1 MGKRRIVTA
10 KGPRAGMLT
19 SRVVMRR
26 ELQEGNLRMYYFE
39 AGVGAPLLMLH
50 GLGASSRW
58 WFPLFPE
65 LSSASL
71 RLIAPD
77 LPGFGRSPGPMLG
90 IADAARAVIKLVDRM
105 GLAHFFLCGHS
116 LGGAIAA
123 QIAADY
129 GGRVRR
135 LVLLDSAGVPG
146 VGAGRALG
154 RVVQFWSW
162 CPLRF
167 YSTFIGD
174 MVKAGPFSLLNG
186 VRELRDFDI
195 RPALSRIRAKTLVIW
210 GERDGLTPAAHG
222 RTIVAGLPD
231 GQLEI
236 VPGARHL
243 PMVSAPDAVSRLIV
257 RFLAEDLKETE

>member
-26 ELQEGNLRMYYFE
+26 ELQEGRLRMAYFE

-50 GLGASSRW
+50 GLGGSSRW

-71 RLIAPD
+71 RLIVPD
-77 LPGFGRSPGPMLG
+77 LPGFGRSPGPMLE
-90 IADAARAVIKLVDRM
+90 IADASRAVIRLVDRM
-105 GLAHFFLCGHS
+105 GLAQFFLCGHS
-116 LGGAIAA
+116 MGGAIAA

-135 LVLLDSAGVPG
+135 LVLIDSAGIPG
-146 VGAGRALG
+146 TGPNRALG
-154 RVVQFWSW
+154 RVLQPWSW

-167 YSTFIGD
+167 YPTFVGD
-174 MVKAGPFSLLNG
+174 MLRAGPRNMLNG
-186 VRELRDFDI
+186 IHEMRHFDI
-195 RPALSRIRAKTLVIW
+195 QPMLRRVRVKTLVIW
-210 GERDGLTPAAHG
+210 GEKDFLTPLEQG
-222 RTIVAGLPD
+222 RKIADGLPD
-231 GQLEI
+231 AQLEI

-243 PMVSAPDAVSRLIV
+243 PMVSAPDIVSRLIV
-257 RFLAEDLKETE
+257 RFFGEEL

>member
-1 MGKRRIVTA
+1 MGKRRILTA

-26 ELQEGNLRMYYFE
+26 ELQEGSLRLYYFE
-39 AGVGAPLLMLH
+39 AGVGAPLVMLH

-90 IADAARAVIKLVDRM
+90 IPDAARAAMKLVDRM
-105 GLAHFFLCGHS
+105 GLAQFFLAGHS
-116 LGGAIAA
+116 MGGAIAA

-146 VGAGRALG
+146 VGPGRALG
-154 RVVQFWSW
+154 RVLQFWSW

-174 MVKAGPFSLLNG
+174 MLRAGPRSMLSGIN
-186 VRELRDFDI
+186 ELRDHDI
-195 RPALSRIRAKTLVIW
+195 RPVLSRIRAKTLVIW
-210 GERDGLTPAAHG
+210 GEKDGLTPSEHG
-222 RTIVAGLPD
+222 RTIVEGLPN

-243 PMVSAPDAVSRLIV
+243 PMVSAPEVVSRLIV
-257 RFLAEDLKETE
+257 RFFAEDLKQTV

>member
-1 MGKRRIVTA
+1 MGKRRILTA
-10 KGPRAGMLT
+10 KGPRGGMLT

-26 ELQEGNLRMYYFE
+26 ELQEGRLRMYYFE
-39 AGVGAPLLMLH
+39 AGVGAPMVMLH

-90 IADAARAVIKLVDRM
+90 IAEAARAVTKLVDRM

-116 LGGAIAA
+116 MGGAIAA

-135 LVLLDSAGVPG
+135 LVLVDSAGVPG
-146 VGAGRALG
+146 VGPGRALG
-154 RVVQFWSW
+154 RVLQPWSW

-167 YSTFIGD
+167 YSTFVGD
-174 MVKAGPFSLLNG
+174 MLRAGPRSMMNG
-186 VRELRDFDI
+186 INELHWYDI
-195 RPALSRIRAKTLVIW
+195 RPVLSRIRVKTLVIW
-210 GERDGLTPAAHG
+210 GEKDGLTPLDHG
-222 RTIVAGLPD
+222 CTIAEALRD
-231 GQLEI
+231 AQLEI

-243 PMVSAPDAVSRLIV
+243 PMVSAPDVVSRLIQKFFSEEL
-257 RFLAEDLKETE
+257 RQAE

>member
-1 MGKRRIVTA
+1 MGKRRILTA
-10 KGPRAGMLT
+10 KGPRRGMLT

-26 ELQEGNLRMYYFE
+26 ELHEGQLRMYYFE
-39 AGVGAPLLMLH
+39 AGVGAPLVMLH
-50 GLGASSRW
+50 GLGGSSRW

-77 LPGFGRSPGPMLG
+77 LPGFGRSPGPLLG

-116 LGGAIAA
+116 MGGAVAA

-135 LVLLDSAGVPG
+135 LVLVDTAGIPG
-146 VGAGRALG
+146 VGPERLLG
-154 RVVQFWSW
+154 RIAQPWSW

-174 MVKAGPFSLLNG
+174 VLKAGPRNMLNAAH
-186 VRELRDFDI
+186 ELRRYDI
-195 RPALSRIRAKTLVIW
+195 RPNLDRIRAPALVIW
-210 GERDGLTPAAHG
+210 GEKDGLTPLEHG
-222 RTIVAGLPD
+222 RRIAAGLPD
-231 GQLEI
+231 GRLETI
-236 VPGARHL
+236 PGARHL
-243 PMVSAPDAVSRLIV
+243 PMVSAPDVVSRLIV
-257 RFLAEDLKETE
+257 RFLGEDFKTEA